1 MATYFEVRISG
12 VEKSY
17 AQQAAQAV
25 FAVVDRL
32 ESLLSRFQETSE
44 VSQINRL
51 KPGETV
57 RLSPD
62 TFDCLT
68 YALELQ
74 TITRGAFDPG
84 LGDWIE
90 FWTKPKQPNI
100 AVAEPGPRGRLLI
113 DEEAMMVGVEDAPV
127 SIDLG
132 AIGKGYALDRATE
145 ALADWDITR
154 ALLIAGGSS
163 LLALDSPE
171 GDLGWEVGIGGER
184 NTHRLF
190 LKNKALGS
198 SGTAVKG
205 AHILDPRTHRPA
217 DGARRTWAVAPSA
230 AAADAFSTAW
240 MLLSPED
247 ISEICSG
254 LSDTGAIVQRNP
266 GDRELWQ
273 CGLPHNIS
281 FGPIEPKP

>member
-1 MATYFEVRISG
+1 MPAPSPHCFRHDAMATYFEVRISG

-132 AIGKGYALDRATE
+132 AIGKGYALDRATD

-163 LLALDSPE
+163 LLALDNPE
-171 GDLGWEVGIGGER
+171 GDLGWEVRIGGQR
-184 NTHRLF
+184 KTHRRF
-190 LKNKALGS
+190 LKNKSVGWV
-198 SGTAVKG
+198 GTAVKR
-205 AHILDPRTHRPA
+205 AHSFHTPTHR
-217 DGARRTWAVAPSA
+217 T
-230 AAADAFSTAW
+230 T
-240 MLLSPED
+240 
-247 ISEICSG
+247 
-254 LSDTGAIVQRNP
+254 
-266 GDRELWQ
+266 
-273 CGLPHNIS
+273 
-281 FGPIEPKP
+281 